1 MGCCLEVWLKQHGAR
16 ERQDGTRDNEGE
28 VRGEAGLN
36 EDRVRVKDG
45 LRDVKMQRS
54 SVPERSY

>member
-1 MGCCLEVWLKQHGAR
+1 M
-16 ERQDGTRDNEGE
+16 
-28 VRGEAGLN
+28 RGEAGLN

>member
-1 MGCCLEVWLKQHGAR
+1 MWLKQHGAR